1 MNTSLKIRYN
11 LLKVSNVM
19 HENTVLATIAGVE
32 GLESAIEADTDLEAT
47 EPSHLF
53 DFYVNTCPL
62 QQTRTVRTEEA
73 VLISLCQLQD
83 KMIRVQ

>member
-1 MNTSLKIRYN
+1 MKKGEKDSIFN
-11 LLKVSNVM
+11 
-19 HENTVLATIAGVE
+19 TIAGVE

-83 KMIRVQ
+83 KLFGAQ